1 MAKAATKPP
10 TKAKSKG
17 IQRLQIGVNVLVQ
30 LILIFFLVSA
40 VNWLGFRHYK
50 RWDVSRDQK
59 YTLSDKTKR
68 FLNSVKGKI
77 RITVFFSPS
86 TPISGDVASL
96 LTEYQY
102 AAKGKIDI
110 ENIDPQRN
118 LSRAKELFDKY
129 KVVSDESLLVIDYD
143 GRNKTVKASEM
154 AEIDQGGMAFGEG
167 PRVTAF
173 KGEQA
178 ITSAMIDLVEG
189 KKNVIGYVTGHKEP
203 SIAEPS
209 PLAMMQQ
216 QQQQSGSPISVM
228 KTFIENENIKFQ
240 ELNLF
245 NEPQIP
251 ADVKTVMIVGPQY
264 DLSDREIKLLHDFWD
279 KQGRILLLLDPSAKT
294 PKLNGFLNELGLKV
308 NDDRLMAFVRTG
320 IEELALIR
328 DVQARFLGGSPVT
341 KRLADVRA
349 IFFGGTSSLTVEQE
363 RVTAA
368 NLRLQPLIEA
378 EKGYFA
384 EKDYNT
390 NDQAKLQADA
400 KAAPTTPIVIGV
412 SVEKGG
418 TADERVQM
426 NSSRMVVVSNSTFV
440 QDNAL
445 TQDQQALDF
454 ISGCANWLLSREQLI
469 GIAPKVPKALTFN
482 MSPEA
487 LQSLRWMVLVLV
499 PLVFVVLGTAV
510 WWKRRA

>member
-1 MAKAATKPP
+1 MADATEKPKP
-10 TKAKSKG
+10 KK
-17 IQRLQIGVNVLVQ
+17 IQRLQIGLNLLIQ
-30 LILIFFLVSA
+30 FILIFFLLSA
-40 VNWLGFRHYK
+40 VNWIGFRHYK
-50 RWDVSRDQK
+50 RWDFSRDQK
-59 YTLSDKTKR
+59 YALSDKTKR
-68 FLNSVKGKI
+68 FLNTIKGKV
-77 RITVFFSPS
+77 RITVFFSPT
-86 TPISGDVASL
+86 TPISGDVSSL

-118 LSRAKELFDKY
+118 LSRAKEMFDKY
-129 KVVSDESLLVIDYD
+129 KVVSDESLLVIDYE
-143 GRNKTVKASEM
+143 GRNKTVKASDM
-154 AEIDQGGMAFGEG
+154 AEIDSSGIAMGEG
-167 PRVTAF
+167 ARVTAF

-189 KKNVIGYVTGHKEP
+189 KKNAIGYITGHKEP
-203 SIAEPS
+203 TITEPS
-209 PLAMMQQ
+209 PMAMMQQ
-216 QQQQSGSPISVM
+216 QQEQGPSPISVL

-264 DLSDREIKLLHDFWD
+264 DLSDREMKLLRDFWN

-294 PKLNGFLNELGLKV
+294 PKLNGFLNELGIKI

-328 DVQARFLGGSPVT
+328 DVYAHFLGKSPIT

-349 IFFGGTSSLTVEQE
+349 VFFGGTSSITLEPD
-363 RVTAA
+363 RVRAA
-368 NLRLQPLIEA
+368 NIQLQPLVQA

-384 EKDYNT
+384 ETDYNST
-390 NDQAKLQADA
+390 DQNKLQNDA
-400 KAAPTTPIVIGV
+400 KKAGDAPLTIGV
-412 SVEKGG
+412 SIEKGG
-418 TADERVQM
+418 SADERVQM
-426 NSSRMVVVSNSTFV
+426 NSSRMVVVSNATFI

-454 ISGCANWLLSREQLI
+454 ISGCANWLLSREQMI
-469 GIAPKVPKALTFN
+469 GIAPKVPKTLTFN
-482 MSPEA
+482 LDEDA
-487 LQSLRWMVLVLV
+487 LRNMRWLVLVLI

-510 WWKRRA
+510 WWQRRA

>member
-1 MAKAATKPP
+1 MADATK
-10 TKAKSKG
+10 TKPKK
-17 IQRLQIGVNVLVQ
+17 IQRLQIGLNLLIQLV
-30 LILIFFLVSA
+30 LIFFLVSA
-40 VNWLGFRHYK
+40 VNWIGFRHYK

-59 YTLSDKTKR
+59 YALSDKTKR
-68 FLNSVKGKI
+68 FLDTIKGKV
-77 RITVFFSPS
+77 RITVFFAPN
-86 TPISGDVASL
+86 TPITADVANL

-118 LSRAKELFDKY
+118 LSRAKEIFDKY

-154 AEIDQGGMAFGEG
+154 AEMDASGGAFGEG

-189 KKNVIGYVTGHKEP
+189 KKNTIGYITGHKEP
-203 SIAEPS
+203 SISETS
-209 PLAMMQQ
+209 PLAMQQ
-216 QQQQSGSPISVM
+216 AQQAGSPISVL

-251 ADVKTVMIVGPQY
+251 AEIKTVMIVGPQY
-264 DLSDREIKLLHDFWD
+264 DLSDREMKMLRDFWG

-294 PKLNGFLNELGLKV
+294 PKLDAFLNELGVKV

-328 DVQARFLGGSPVT
+328 DVYARFLGGSPIT

-349 IFFGGTSSLTVEQE
+349 VFFGGTSSITLEPD
-363 RVTAA
+363 RVRP
-368 NLRLQPLIEA
+368 NNILVQPLILA

-390 NDQAKLQADA
+390 TDQNKLQNDA
-400 KAAPTTPIVIGV
+400 KNAGDAPLTIGA

-418 TADERVQM
+418 SADERVQM
-426 NSSRMVVVSNSTFV
+426 NSSRMVVVSNATFV

-445 TQDQQALDF
+445 TQDQQGLDF

-469 GIAPKVPKALTFN
+469 GIAPKVPKTLTFTLD
-482 MSPEA
+482 EA
-487 LQSLRWMVLVLV
+487 ALRSLRWIILVFI
-499 PLVFVVLGTAV
+499 PLIFVVLGTAV
-510 WWKRRA
+510 WWQRRV

>member
-1 MAKAATKPP
+1 MAEVTEKVKPR
-10 TKAKSKG
+10 K
-17 IQRLQIGVNVLVQ
+17 IQRLQIGLNVLVQ

-40 VNWLGFRHYK
+40 VNWIGFRHYK

-59 YTLSDKTKR
+59 YALSDKTKR
-68 FLNSVKGKI
+68 FLDTIKGKV

-86 TPISGDVASL
+86 TPISADVSSL

-118 LSRAKELFDKY
+118 LSRAKEMFDKY
-129 KVVSDESLLVIDYD
+129 KVVSDESLLVIDYQ

-154 AEIDQGGMAFGEG
+154 AEIDQSGMAMGEG

-178 ITSAMIDLVEG
+178 ITSALIDLVEG
-189 KKNVIGYVTGHKEP
+189 KKNTIGYVTGHKEP

-209 PLAMMQQ
+209 PLAMLDQQ
-216 QQQQSGSPISVM
+216 QQAGSPISLL

-251 ADVKTVMIVGPQY
+251 AEIKTVMIIGPQY
-264 DLSDREIKLLHDFWD
+264 DLSDREIKLLHDFWN
-279 KQGRILLLLDPSAKT
+279 KQGRILLLVDPSAKT
-294 PKLNGFLNELGLKV
+294 PKLNAFLNELGVKV

-328 DVQARFLGGSPVT
+328 DVQARFLGESPVT
-341 KRLADVRA
+341 KRLANVRA
-349 IFFGGTSSLTVEQE
+349 IFFGGTSSITLEPQ
-363 RVTAA
+363 RVRAA
-368 NLRLQPLIEA
+368 NIRLQPLIEA

-384 EKDYNT
+384 ETDYNT
-390 NDQAKLQADA
+390 TDQAKLQADA
-400 KAAPTTPIVIGV
+400 KKAGTAPLTIGV
-412 SVEKGG
+412 SIEKGG
-418 TADERVQM
+418 SADERVQM
-426 NSSRMVVVSNSTFV
+426 NSSRMVVVSNATFV
-440 QDNAL
+440 QNNAL

-454 ISGCANWLLSREQLI
+454 VSASANWLLSREQLI
-469 GIAPKVPKALTFN
+469 GIAPKIPKVLTFSLN
-482 MSPEA
+482 EDA
-487 LQSLRWMVLVLV
+487 LRSLRWMILVLM